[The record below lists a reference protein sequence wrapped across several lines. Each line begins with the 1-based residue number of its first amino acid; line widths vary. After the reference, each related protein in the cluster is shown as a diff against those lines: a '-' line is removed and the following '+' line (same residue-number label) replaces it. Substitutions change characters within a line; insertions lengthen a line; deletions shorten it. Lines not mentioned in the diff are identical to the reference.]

1 MPTRGTFSL
10 SCAAMPVHQIR
21 GDPNGSPSRLDIRP
35 SDSPGHA
42 RTSTSIR
49 LLLIEDSDDDAA
61 LILRE
66 LTRAGFSVSSERV
79 ASAET
84 LANALTRQRWDVA
97 IADYTMPGFSGLAAL
112 TLLREYDADMPFIF
126 VSGTMGEDIAV
137 AAMRS
142 GAHDYI
148 MKANLKRLVP
158 AVERELRDAA
168 GRQSRRQAEA
178 RLAHLAYH
186 DALTD
191 LPNRVLLHDRLQQ
204 GIRGAERA
212 GESLALLV
220 LDLDG
225 FKTVNDSLGHHAG
238 DRVLQELSWRLRELL
253 RDVDTVARLGGD
265 EFAIVLPRTDG
276 DGAILAARKVLET
289 LRRPIMIDDRSFGVG
304 GSLGI
309 ACYPAHGVRA
319 DELLQKADI
328 AMYVAKTGGLGYAV
342 YVPGRDQYAHRRL
355 TLMTEFREGIECGQ
369 FLFDYQP
376 IVNLKT
382 GLATSVEAL
391 VRWNHPHRGL
401 LMPGEFIEFAE
412 HTWLIEPLT
421 MLLLDQALA
430 EWAGP
435 QPPISIAVNL
445 SPRTLRDPDL
455 PDRIANVLSA
465 HDASPSRL
473 VLEITESTL
482 LVDAQRTTTCLS
494 LLHDMG
500 VTLAIDDF
508 GAGYSSLS
516 YLRRLPVDLLKIDR
530 SFASA
535 LAVGDDPIVR
545 STIDMAHN
553 LGLRVVAEGVE
564 EAVVLERLRDLGC
577 DAAQGNYIA
586 APAPPAD
593 VRRWVAARQSLG
605 A

>member
-1 MPTRGTFSL
+1 MSVPHTSREAT
-10 SCAAMPVHQIR
+10 
-21 GDPNGSPSRLDIRP
+21 GSSSIVESRS
-35 SDSPGHA
+35 SDATQA
-42 RTSTSIR
+42 RTAASMR

-66 LTRAGFSVSSERV
+66 LTRAGYAVTPERV
-79 ASAET
+79 ASADA
-84 LANALTRQRWDVA
+84 LAHALTRQRWDIA
-97 IADYTMPGFSGLAAL
+97 IADYTLPGFSGSAAL

-126 VSGTMGEDIAV
+126 VSGTMGEDVAV

-148 MKANLKRLVP
+148 MKSNLKRLVP

-204 GIRGAERA
+204 GILGAERA
-212 GESLALLV
+212 HESLALLV

-265 EFAIVLPRTDG
+265 EFAIVLPRTDC
-276 DGAILAARKVLET
+276 DGAILAARKVMEA
-289 LRRPIMIDDRSFGVG
+289 LRRPVPIDDRSFVVG

-309 ACYPAHGVRA
+309 ACFPAHGVGA

-376 IVNLKT
+376 IVSLKT
-382 GLATSVEAL
+382 GAPVAVEAL
-391 VRWNHPHRGL
+391 VRWNHPQRGRL
-401 LMPGEFIEFAE
+401 LPGEFIEFAE

-430 EWAGP
+430 EWSGP

-494 LLHDMG
+494 MLHDMG

-516 YLRRLPVDLLKIDR
+516 YLRRLPVDQLKIDR

-535 LAVGDDPIVR
+535 LALGDDPIVR

-553 LGLRVVAEGVE
+553 LGLKVVAEGVE
-564 EAVVLERLRDLGC
+564 DAVVLQRLRDLGC
-577 DAAQGNYIA
+577 DAAQGNFIA
-586 APAPPAD
+586 PPAAPAD
-593 VRRWVAARQSLG
+593 VRRWVAAHHG
-605 A
+605 PAA